1 MSYRITERPGL
12 IKPPGLHPRCCN
24 PLQHASRRTFKR
36 TTDRAELHLTPLVD
50 LLLVLV
56 VFLLQGFS
64 PSGELLCPC
73 KRLQL
78 PEGIHYRDLE
88 AAPIV
93 RITMDTVSLN
103 SQPEAEMSELLRAL
117 GPQEPLAKLHDD
129 LVALKNIYRLVHP
142 QPRSGRQR
150 AIFGLHV
157 AICRPG
163 LVLAGSAEQRP
174 AAGWGLAACR
184 GCPAPCPR

>member
-12 IKPPGLHPRCCN
+12 IKPPGLHPPCCN

-78 PEGIHYRDLE
+78 PEAIHCRDLE

-93 RITMDTVSLN
+93 RITMESISLN
-103 SQPEAEMSELLRAL
+103 GQPEAEMSELLRDL
-117 GPQEPLAKLHDD
+117 GTQEPLPKLYDD
-129 LVALKNIYRLVHP
+129 LVVLKNNFKLLHP
-142 QPRSGRQR
+142 NPEDFKGIVIVQ
-150 AIFGLHV
+150 ADKNIDFKVIKKVMYTCAV
-157 AICRPG
+157 AG
-163 LVLAGSAEQRP
+163 YNNVNFAVQSKGK
-174 AAGWGLAACR
+174 GG
-184 GCPAPCPR
+184 

>member
-103 SQPEAEMSELLRAL
+103 GQPEAEMSELLRAL
-117 GPQEPLAKLHDD
+117 GTQEPLAKLFDD

-142 QPRSGRQR
+142 QPRSWQ
-150 AIFGLHV
+150 ATILIEADKNLSFG
-157 AICRPG
+157 
-163 LVLAGSAEQRP
+163 VLRKVSSTCA
-174 AAGWGLAACR
+174 AAGYGNVQFVVEQKA
-184 GCPAPCPR
+184 